1 MKPSNFEYFAP
12 KNLNDAISILDKN
25 SEARVL
31 AGGQSLVPSMNFR
44 LTSPTHLVDLKN
56 IENLDQIKIENNLIE
71 VGAVVKHC
79 ELENN
84 KELIK
89 ANPLILEALK
99 YVAHIPIRN
108 RGTTVGSIC
117 HADAAAE
124 MPLILLMSDGYI
136 IAKGPDGT
144 REIPANDFFQFHMTT
159 ALNQNEVVTHA
170 VFSCLGEN
178 TGHSFKEFARRHG
191 DYAIAAASVIIDL
204 DRDENIENIKIGSC
218 GVASKPIRLEE
229 CEDILIGN
237 KLSNEIINR
246 TKEIS
251 RKYVTAEDDFHAT
264 NAYRKHLLSNLIH
277 EALID
282 AKNNALGK

>member
-1 MKPSNFEYFAP
+1 MKPSSFEYFAP
-12 KNLNDAISILDKN
+12 KSLNDAISILDN
-25 SEARVL
+25 HSEARVL

-56 IENLDQIKIENNLIE
+56 IENLDQIKIENNLIQ

-79 ELENN
+79 DLENN
-84 KELIK
+84 NELKK

-170 VFSCLGEN
+170 VFGCLGKKCTRISKRKN
-178 TGHSFKEFARRHG
+178 T
-191 DYAIAAASVIIDL
+191 
-204 DRDENIENIKIGSC
+204 
-218 GVASKPIRLEE
+218 
-229 CEDILIGN
+229 
-237 KLSNEIINR
+237 
-246 TKEIS
+246 
-251 RKYVTAEDDFHAT
+251 
-264 NAYRKHLLSNLIH
+264 
-277 EALID
+277 
-282 AKNNALGK
+282 